1 MTNSKNYSYWFWK
14 NFFSID
20 ELKSINDYIDLN
32 FDGYEDK
39 SNGAID
45 AFGNYKK
52 NTTVKIIS
60 LDKMF
65 KFESIKK
72 LFDCVYFANKNNFGY
87 DLYSFSKLDN
97 FLYNIYDSKTL
108 GKYDYH
114 TDISRNNLVSI
125 KLTLIINLSTEKYS
139 GGDFYLFDNDEKKID
154 EISEPGDVIM
164 FTSYFNHKV
173 SPVTSGIRKSLA
185 YFFEG
190 PRFK

>member
-1 MTNSKNYSYWFWK
+1 MTNNKNYSSWCWK
-14 NFFSID
+14 SFFSID

-39 SNGAID
+39 SNGATD

-52 NTTVKIIS
+52 NTTVKVIS

-72 LFDCVYFANKNNFGY
+72 LFDCVYFTNKNNFGY
-87 DLYSFSKLDN
+87 NLYPSSKLDN

-114 TDISRNNLVSI
+114 TDVSKNNLVSI
-125 KLTLIINLSTEKYS
+125 KFTLIINLSIEKYS
-139 GGDFYLFDNDEKKID
+139 GGDFYLFDNEEKKID
-154 EISEPGDVIM
+154 EISEPGDAMI

-173 SPVTSGIRKSLA
+173 TPVTNGIRKSLA